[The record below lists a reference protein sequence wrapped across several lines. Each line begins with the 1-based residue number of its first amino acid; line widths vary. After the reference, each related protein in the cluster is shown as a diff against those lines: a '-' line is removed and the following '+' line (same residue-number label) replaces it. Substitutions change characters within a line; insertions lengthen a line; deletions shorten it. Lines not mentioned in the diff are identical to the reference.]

1 MTQMSGPDWVLPSCS
16 LPTAEQ
22 PLRVAD
28 FDRLFR
34 ESLRRFT
41 RTSATRLVLVLAA
54 EAEMAARGLAE
65 RETACCSFFEFR
77 FAAEGLDVL
86 MSIEVPDGQI
96 YVLDALTERVS
107 RVLSP

>member
-1 MTQMSGPDWVLPSCS
+1 MANAPIIERLASAFRPGVQKPITTPRSVSMVDCMTQMRGPDWVLPSCS

-65 RETACCSFFEFR
+65 RETACCSFFEF
-77 FAAEGLDVL
+77 
-86 MSIEVPDGQI
+86 
-96 YVLDALTERVS
+96 
-107 RVLSP
+107 